1 MESYNSFKF
10 YSTLD
15 YKLKTILLLP
25 EFAEIYFP
33 IGQYN
38 LCLLSESGTNLYG
51 YNKYIQINKECVCF
65 KRFSHKKDNN
75 FVINL
80 FDEHVI
86 ILNNTFDFQWLQLS
100 NAIPK
105 S

>member
-15 YKLKTILLLP
+15 YKLKTIPLLP
-25 EFAEIYFP
+25 EFAKIYFP

-38 LCLLSESGTNLYG
+38 LRLLSESTLVFGTNLYG
-51 YNKYIQINKECVCF
+51 YNKYIQINKECVYF
-65 KRFSHKKDNN
+65 KRFSRKKDNN

-80 FDEHVI
+80 FDEHE
-86 ILNNTFDFQWLQLS
+86 N
-100 NAIPK
+100 
-105 S
+105 